1 MFQNQDKSINHT
13 TDHPI
18 LILRQI
24 FIVAIFHLSVY
35 LMGLNAKIWFDWFKC
50 KINEKIFFYQTIF
63 ILSL

>member
-1 MFQNQDKSINHT
+1 MFQNQDKSIKHT

-35 LMGLNAKIWFDWFKC
+35 LMGLNA
-50 KINEKIFFYQTIF
+50 NIF
-63 ILSL
+63 IWLVQMKN